1 MLTRTFTGSFQGVSG
16 TVSHTIQ
23 YLGIP
28 VRLYYDVLTSDRI
41 KFYAYGGGELEF
53 CIGNNYRLFGA
64 PDIARAYKVRDPL
77 YSVGVGLGVEFRLS
91 RTVGLY
97 LDPGVN
103 YYFPGNQPRSIRT
116 DKPLMLN
123 FDAGLRFNF

>member
-1 MLTRTFTGSFQGVSG
+1 MNS
-16 TVSHTIQ
+16 
-23 YLGIP
+23 P
-28 VRLYYDVLTSDRI
+28 
-41 KFYAYGGGELEF
+41 
-53 CIGNNYRLFGA
+53 LF
-64 PDIARAYKVRDPL
+64 
-77 YSVGVGLGVEFRLS
+77 SVGAGLGVEFRLG
-91 RTVGLY
+91 RTLGLY